1 MIPSRTYK
9 NAGWNGW
16 ADWLGKEKNANM
28 PLSQR
33 QLATSVISDDP
44 NARKE
49 VEGYLAGSPTVW
61 PARCRAPLTDAS
73 LPVGEKVGERVLGLV
88 QGSVRIRTNK
98 SRERAAGQT
107 RRAVHGEPRHGQ
119 GLCGKHGS
127 FVS

>member
-1 MIPSRTYK
+1 MRYDTTRHEWPGDRQWTEK
-9 NAGWNGW
+9 TLHVALAG
-16 ADWLGKEKNANM
+16 
-28 PLSQR
+28 
-33 QLATSVISDDP
+33 VITEDP

-127 FVS
+127 LVS